1 MDFTAA
7 QSYLVGTINET
18 VSRHMPYRLERMR
31 TFMTEL
37 GDPQDKYPTI
47 HIGGTSGKGSTST
60 IVASIMKTAGK
71 RAGLHTKPHLRS
83 ITERA
88 RIDGVA
94 ISEERFAAVLESMM
108 PAIERTAAVAGR
120 PTYYETLLAMA
131 FVYFAQ
137 ENVDIAVIEV
147 GLGGRLDG
155 TNVITPLVAAITSIG
170 FDHMDVLGEK
180 LEEIALEKAGIA
192 KPGVP
197 LVASIDDDAARRVVE
212 GAAASVGAPF
222 INVAATVR
230 IEDVHLSRDGQNFA
244 IVTPSERYKIS
255 TPMLGEFQRR
265 NAATAIAVVETLP
278 QPFRANV
285 DQVETAFA
293 SLTIPGRMEYYAGHP
308 SVLFDIAHNAE
319 KAEHLVRSLQEHFP
333 QRRFTFVVAI
343 GESKDANEI
352 LRQFATLPAKFIFTS
367 FEIAGR
373 TATKPQRLAAIAESL
388 GSWGRV
394 VQDPVEAME
403 IARRTSGADE
413 IIVVTGSTFIVA
425 EIRGW
430 WLETIAAA

>member
-1 MDFTAA
+1 
-7 QSYLVGTINET
+7 
-18 VSRHMPYRLERMR
+18 MR
-31 TFMTEL
+31 TFMSEL
-37 GDPQDKYPTI
+37 GDPQNKYPTI

-60 IVASIMKTAGK
+60 IVAAIMKAAGK
-71 RAGLHTKPHLRS
+71 RVGLHTKPHLRS
-83 ITERA
+83 MTERA
-88 RIDGVA
+88 LIDGIA
-94 ISEERFAAVLESMM
+94 ISEERFAAVLDSMM
-108 PAIERTAAVAGR
+108 PAIERTAQVAGR
-120 PTYYETLLAMA
+120 PTYYETLLAIA

-137 ENVDIAVIEV
+137 ENVDVAVIEV

-170 FDHMDVLGEK
+170 FDHMDVLGER
-180 LEEIALEKAGIA
+180 LEDIALEKAGIA
-192 KPGVP
+192 KPGIP
-197 LVASIDDDAARRVVE
+197 LVTFIDDEAARRVVE
-212 GAAASVGAPF
+212 DVAEEVGAPF
-222 INVAATVR
+222 IDVGATVR
-230 IEDVHLSRDGQNFA
+230 VDDVNLSRNGQSFS
-244 IVTPSERYKIS
+244 ILTPSARYNIS

-265 NAATAIAVVETLP
+265 NTATAITIAETLP
-278 QPFRANV
+278 PAFHASV
-285 DQVETAFA
+285 DQVESALA
-293 SLTIPGRMEYYAGHP
+293 SLTIPGRMEYYPGHP

-319 KAEHLVRSLQEHFP
+319 KAEHLLRSLQEHFP
-333 QRRFTFVVAI
+333 NRRFTFVVAI

-352 LRQFATLPAKFIFTS
+352 LRQFATLPVKFIFTS

-373 TATKPQRLAAIAESL
+373 TPTKPQRLAAIAESL

-403 IARRTSGADE
+403 IARRMGSADE

>member
-1 MDFTAA
+1 MDFAAA
-7 QSYLVGTINET
+7 QSYLIGTINET
-18 VSRHMPYRLERMR
+18 VSRRMPYRLERMR
-31 TFMTEL
+31 TFLTEL
-37 GDPQDKYPTI
+37 GDPQNAYPTI

-60 IVASIMKTAGK
+60 MVAAIMRAAGK
-71 RAGLHTKPHLRS
+71 RVGLHTKPHLKS
-83 ITERA
+83 MTERA
-88 RIDGVA
+88 RIDGIA
-94 ISEERFAAVLESMM
+94 ISEERFASILESMM
-108 PAIERTAAVAGR
+108 PAIDRTVQIAGR
-120 PTYYETLLAMA
+120 PTYYETLLAIA

-137 ENVDIAVIEV
+137 EKVDVAVIEV

-170 FDHMDVLGEK
+170 FDHMDVLGET
-180 LEEIALEKAGIA
+180 LEDIALEKAGIA

-197 LVASIDDDAARRVVE
+197 LVTFIDDDAARRVVA
-212 GAAASVGAPF
+212 GAAQTAGAPV
-222 INVAATVR
+222 IDVADMVR
-230 IEDVHLSRDGQNFA
+230 VEDVRLSRDGQSFT
-244 IVTPSERYKIS
+244 IVTPRARYQIS

-265 NAATAIAVVETLP
+265 NAATAIVVAETLP
-278 QPFRANV
+278 AEFQPT
-285 DQVETAFA
+285 VEEVEGALA
-293 SLTIPGRMEYYAGHP
+293 SLTIPGRMEYYPGHP

-343 GESKDANEI
+343 GESKDSYEI

-373 TATKPQRLAAIAESL
+373 TPTKPQRLAAIAESL

-430 WLETIAAA
+430 WLETIVAA

>member
-18 VSRHMPYRLERMR
+18 ISRRMPYRLERMR
-31 TFMTEL
+31 TFMAEL
-37 GDPQDKYPTI
+37 GEPQNTYPTI

-60 IVASIMKTAGK
+60 IVASIMKAAGK
-71 RAGLHTKPHLRS
+71 RVGLHTKPHLRS
-83 ITERA
+83 MTERA
-88 RIDGVA
+88 RIDGIA
-94 ISEERFAAVLESMM
+94 ISEERFASILQSMM

-120 PTYYETLLAMA
+120 PTYYETLLAIA
-131 FVYFAQ
+131 FVYFAE
-137 ENVDIAVIEV
+137 ENVDLAVIEV

-170 FDHMDVLGEK
+170 FDHMDVLGET
-180 LEEIALEKAGIA
+180 LEDIALEKAGIA

-197 LVASIDDDAARRVVE
+197 LVTFVDDDAARRVVE
-212 GAAASVGAPF
+212 DAAASVGAPF
-222 INVAATVR
+222 IDVGATVSV
-230 IEDVHLSRDGQNFA
+230 EDVRLNRDGQSFA
-244 IVTPSERYKIS
+244 ILTPAARYNIS

-265 NAATAIAVVETLP
+265 NTATAISTIETLP
-278 QPFRANV
+278 PQFRAGI
-285 DQVETAFA
+285 DQVESALA
-293 SLTIPGRMEYYAGHP
+293 SLTIPGRMEYYPGHP
-308 SVLFDIAHNAE
+308 GVLFDIAHNAE

-352 LRQFATLPAKFIFTS
+352 LRQFATLPVKFIFTS

-373 TATKPQRLAAIAESL
+373 APTKPQRLAAIAESI

>member
-1 MDFTAA
+1 MDFAAA
-7 QSYLVGTINET
+7 QSYLIGTINET
-18 VSRHMPYRLERMR
+18 VSRRMPYRLERMR
-31 TFMTEL
+31 TFLTEL
-37 GDPQDKYPTI
+37 GDPQNAYPTI

-60 IVASIMKTAGK
+60 MVAAMMRAQGK
-71 RAGLHTKPHLRS
+71 RVALHTKPHLKS
-83 ITERA
+83 MTERA

-94 ISEERFAAVLESMM
+94 ISEERFAEILESMM

-120 PTYYETLLAMA
+120 PTYYETLLAIA
-131 FVYFAQ
+131 FEYFAR
-137 ENVDIAVIEV
+137 ERVDVAVIEV

-155 TNVITPLVAAITSIG
+155 TNVIMPLVSAITSIG
-170 FDHMDVLGEK
+170 FDHMDVLGET
-180 LEEIALEKAGIA
+180 LEDIALEKAGIA
-192 KPGVP
+192 KPDVP
-197 LVASIDDDAARRVVE
+197 LVTFIDDDAARAVVAD
-212 GAAASVGAPF
+212 AAQRAGAPF
-222 INVAATVR
+222 VDVAAQVR
-230 IEDVHLSRDGQNFA
+230 IEDVRLPRDGQSFSV
-244 IVTPSERYKIS
+244 VTPLARYEIS

-265 NAATAIAVVETLP
+265 NAATAISVVEALP
-278 QPFRANV
+278 PAFRPS
-285 DQVETAFA
+285 VEHVEQALA
-293 SLTIPGRMEYYAGHP
+293 SLTIPGRMEYYPGHP

-333 QRRFTFVVAI
+333 DRRFTFVVAI
-343 GESKDANEI
+343 GESKDAREI
-352 LRQFATLPAKFIFTS
+352 LRQLAALPAKFIFTS

-373 TATKPQRLAAIAESL
+373 TATKPQRLAAIAETL

-430 WLETIAAA
+430 WLETIVAA

>member
-18 VSRHMPYRLERMR
+18 VSRRMPYRLERMR
-31 TFMTEL
+31 AFMKEL
-37 GDPQDKYPTI
+37 GDPQDRYPTI

-60 IVASIMKTAGK
+60 IVASIMQAAGK
-71 RAGLHTKPHLRS
+71 RVALHTKPHLKS
-83 ITERA
+83 MTERA
-88 RIDGVA
+88 RIDGIA
-94 ISEERFAAVLESMM
+94 ISEERFAAILESMM

-120 PTYYETLLAMA
+120 PTYYETLLAIA
-131 FVYFAQ
+131 FVYFAE
-137 ENVDIAVIEV
+137 ENVDVAVIEV

-155 TNVITPLVAAITSIG
+155 TNVINPLVAAITSIG
-170 FDHMDVLGEK
+170 FDHMDVLGET
-180 LEEIALEKAGIA
+180 LEDIALEKAGIA

-197 LVASIDDDAARRVVE
+197 LIAYVEDEGARRVVFE
-212 GAAASVGAPF
+212 SAERAGAPVVDAAA
-222 INVAATVR
+222 AAT
-230 IEDVHLSRDGQNFA
+230 IEDVRLSRDGQSFA
-244 IVTPSERYKIS
+244 VITPHARYDIS

-265 NAATAIAVVETLP
+265 NTATAIAVVEGLP
-278 QPFRANV
+278 PAFRATAQ
-285 DQVETAFA
+285 QVESALA
-293 SLTIPGRMEYYAGHP
+293 SLTIPGRMEYHPGHP
-308 SVLFDIAHNAE
+308 GVLFDIAHNAE

-333 QRRFTFVVAI
+333 DRRFTFVVAI

-352 LRQFATLPAKFIFTS
+352 LRQFASLPSRFIFTS

-373 TATKPQRLAAIAESL
+373 TPTKPQRLAAIAESI

-394 VQDPVEAME
+394 VQQPVEAME

-430 WLETIAAA
+430 WLETNVAA

>member
-18 VSRHMPYRLERMR
+18 ISRRMPYRLQRMR
-31 TFMTEL
+31 TFMSEL
-37 GDPQDKYPTI
+37 GDPQNKYPTI

-60 IVASIMKTAGK
+60 IVAAIMKAAGK
-71 RAGLHTKPHLRS
+71 RVGLHTKPHLRS
-83 ITERA
+83 MTERA
-88 RIDGVA
+88 RIDGIA
-94 ISEERFAAVLESMM
+94 ISEERFAAILESMM
-108 PAIERTAAVAGR
+108 PAIERTVAVAGR
-120 PTYYETLLAMA
+120 PTYYETLLAIA

-137 ENVDIAVIEV
+137 ENVDVAVIEV

-155 TNVITPLVAAITSIG
+155 TNVITPMVAAITSIG

-197 LVASIDDDAARRVVE
+197 LVTSIDDDAARRVVE
-212 GAAASVGAPF
+212 DAAASVGAPF
-222 INVAATVR
+222 VDVAATVR
-230 IEDVHLSRDGQNFA
+230 LEDVRLGRDGQSFA
-244 IVTPSERYKIS
+244 IVSPSARYTIS

-278 QPFRANV
+278 PAFHASV
-285 DQVETAFA
+285 DQVESAFA
-293 SLTIPGRMEYYAGHP
+293 SLTIPGRMEYYPGHP

-319 KAEHLVRSLQEHFP
+319 KAEHLVRSLQENFP

-352 LRQFATLPAKFIFTS
+352 LRQFATLPVKFIFTS

-373 TATKPQRLAAIAESL
+373 TPTKPQRLAGIAESL

-403 IARRTSGADE
+403 IARRTSAADE